1 LKLGSIGSPCP
12 ACYNKL
18 EAKLTASE
26 KCLRSSAFFSQKV
39 KLYLSTADCY
49 SRENQKR
56 RALMLHLILGRS
68 GSGKTQYIR
77 SLLRDLAK
85 QGARDMIL
93 LVPEQFSFESERSM
107 LELLGPRDAQRVEIL
122 SFSRL
127 VDAVFRVYG
136 GVSGTHIDDGG
147 RMLLMSLALEAAQEH
162 LDIYFKH
169 RESPALAAKL
179 LDLVAECRQCAVT
192 PAELQAA
199 ADKLPDSVLR
209 RKSRELALILD
220 LYDTLVARSFIDDQ
234 DDLTRLNDTLLDH
247 PFFHGRIVAIDA
259 FKSFTVQEQ
268 RILSRILA
276 QAQEVYLTLC
286 TDTLADTQSGMGL
299 FSPVQRTARRV
310 ISLAK
315 QQNVPVAAPVI
326 LAEQRRFRSKA
337 LGYLEQTVFHP
348 EAGPFPDET
357 EDLFLCTAQD
367 KAAQCDFVART
378 AKRLIREE
386 GLRCRD
392 MAIIARDA
400 DAYREEMTAALRRY
414 GVPAF
419 EDSRQPIDSQPLIAF
434 VRAGMEAAQSFGT
447 EPVLRYLKTGLTDF
461 ALEEIS
467 ELENYMIE
475 WNISGSRLLSAFTQ
489 HPEGYGNVFQEQ
501 DRQKLACLNGLR
513 ERATQPLVH
522 LRDAC
527 QGVDGAQIAH
537 AAYAFLE
544 ETNAAKHLRAFA
556 QSLSSAGEEA
566 LALEQGRIWDLLMAL
581 LSQCAIALEGH
592 PMPLSRFAQLFDAVL
607 SSQEIGTIPQGL
619 DEIPLGS
626 ADRMRASSPRIVFL
640 LGANEGEFPR
650 TPASSGVFS
659 DAERRR
665 LIELGLEMT
674 DPYDQQAVEERLLA
688 YQSLSAARE
697 RLYVC
702 HTRSNG
708 EGGSQTG
715 SVIVSELNRLFPHC
729 IRFDADEEDALARV
743 EGESPAFL
751 LTASRWGKSDPLSAA
766 LKRYFASRPDY
777 AGRLAG
783 VGRAACHTP
792 ARFENPE
799 NSRRLFGDQL
809 YLSASRVEVYHKCRF
824 QYFCRY
830 GLNARPRKIA
840 KLDPLSSGTVVHDVL
855 ERLLREHSP
864 RALHEMGP
872 KKRAEEI
879 EALLLSYLEE
889 KMGGAQEKPK
899 RFSYQFAR
907 LSVVLEEVVG
917 RLCAEFLHSSF
928 EPIDFELRIDKDGLV
943 APYSLPLPDGGT
955 LQIKGSID
963 RVDRMERDG
972 KAYLRV
978 VDYKSGGKE
987 FLLSDVLNGLNMQM
1001 LIYLMCLWQNG
1012 AQRYGEVVPAGILY
1026 MPVKSTPATLG
1037 RNATQAEIDKAR
1049 AKACRMS
1056 GMVLDHSLVID
1067 GMEDD
1072 GKGIFI
1078 PVRREKDGG
1087 VKGTLINLTQLS
1099 RLQKKMDGILT
1110 EMGESLHRGEIGA
1123 VPSFGAGYDR
1133 VCDWCDYKS
1142 VCGYEPGAPV
1152 RPIEK
1157 LTHAQSLECLE
1168 KEETRHG

>member
-1 LKLGSIGSPCP
+1 
-12 ACYNKL
+12 
-18 EAKLTASE
+18 
-26 KCLRSSAFFSQKV
+26 
-39 KLYLSTADCY
+39 
-49 SRENQKR
+49 
-56 RALMLHLILGRS
+56 MLHLILGRS

-85 QGARDMIL
+85 EGARDMIL

-136 GVSGTHIDDGG
+136 GVSGTRIDDGG

-162 LDIYFKH
+162 LDIYFRH

-192 PAELQAA
+192 PAALQAA

-209 RKSRELALILD
+209 RKMRELALILD
-220 LYDTLVARSFIDDQ
+220 LYDTLVARSFLDDQ

-247 PFFHGRIVAIDA
+247 PFFQGRVVAIDA

-268 RILSRILA
+268 KILSRILA
-276 QAQEVYLTLC
+276 QSQEVYLTLC
-286 TDTLADTQSGMGL
+286 TDTLTDTQNGMGL

-310 ISLAK
+310 IGLAK
-315 QQNVPVAAPVI
+315 RQNVPVAAPVV
-326 LAEQRRFRSKA
+326 LAEQHRFCSEA
-337 LGYLEQTVFHP
+337 LSYLEHNVFQP
-348 EAGPFPDET
+348 EAGPFPDKT
-357 EDLFLCTAQD
+357 EDLLLCTAQD
-367 KAAQCDFVART
+367 KATQCDFVART

-414 GVPAF
+414 GVPVF
-419 EDSRQPIDSQPLIAF
+419 EDSRQPVDTQPLMAF
-434 VRAGMEAAQSFGT
+434 VRAALEAAQGFGT
-447 EPVLRYLKTGLTDF
+447 EPVLRYLKTGLMDF
-461 ALEEIS
+461 TLEEVS
-467 ELENYMIE
+467 ELENYMLE
-475 WNISGSRLLSAFTQ
+475 WNIGGPRLLSAFTQ
-489 HPEGYGNVFQEQ
+489 HPEGFGAVFQEQ
-501 DRQKLACLNGLR
+501 DRQKLADLNNLR
-513 ERATQPLVH
+513 KRAVRPLVH
-522 LRDAC
+522 LREAC
-527 QGVDGAQIAH
+527 READGAQIAH
-537 AAYAFLE
+537 AVYAFLE
-544 ETNAAKHLRAFA
+544 ETDAASHLRALA
-556 QSLSSAGEEA
+556 QALSDGGEGA
-566 LALEQGRIWDLLMAL
+566 LALEQGRIWDLMMDM
-581 LSQCAIALEGH
+581 LSQCAAALEGRR
-592 PMPLSRFAQLFDAVL
+592 MTLARFAQLFDAVL
-607 SSQEIGTIPQGL
+607 AVQDIGTIPQGL

-626 ADRMRASSPRIVFL
+626 ADRMRVSSPRIVFL

-665 LIELGLEMT
+665 LIGLGLEMT
-674 DPYDQQAVEERLLA
+674 DPYDLQAVEERLLA

-702 HTRSNG
+702 HTRSDG
-708 EGGSQTG
+708 EGAAQTG
-715 SVIVSELNRLFPHC
+715 SVIVSELNRLLPHC
-729 IRFDADEEDALARV
+729 VHLDADEEDALARV
-743 EGESPAFL
+743 EGAPPAFL
-751 LTASRWGKSDPLSAA
+751 LTASRWGRSDPLSAA
-766 LKRYFASRPDY
+766 LRSYFSSRSDY

-783 VGRAACHTP
+783 IGRAASHAP
-792 ARFENPE
+792 ARFENPA
-799 NSRRLFGDQL
+799 NARRLFGDQL

-830 GLNARPRKIA
+830 GLDAQPRKIA

-855 ERLLREHSP
+855 ERLLRSHSP
-864 RALHEMGP
+864 QALHEMGREW
-872 KKRAEEI
+872 RAEQI
-879 EALLLSYLEE
+879 RALLLSYLEE

-907 LSVVLEEVVG
+907 LSVVLEEVVD
-917 RLCAEFLHSSF
+917 RLCAEFLQSSF
-928 EPIDFELRIDKDGLV
+928 EPADFELRIDKDGLV
-943 APYSLPLPDGGT
+943 APYALPLPDGGT

-1012 AQRYGEVVPAGILY
+1012 AERYGEVIPAGILY

-1037 RNATQAEIDKAR
+1037 RDATQAEIDKAR

-1067 GMEDD
+1067 GMEED

-1078 PVRREKDGG
+1078 PARREKDGG
-1087 VKGTLINLTQLS
+1087 VKGTLINLAQLS
-1099 RLQKKMDGILT
+1099 RLQQKMDGILT

-1157 LTHAQSLECLE
+1157 LTHTQSLERLE
-1168 KEETRHG
+1168 SLGKEEPRHG

>member
-1 LKLGSIGSPCP
+1 
-12 ACYNKL
+12 
-18 EAKLTASE
+18 
-26 KCLRSSAFFSQKV
+26 
-39 KLYLSTADCY
+39 
-49 SRENQKR
+49 
-56 RALMLHLILGRS
+56 M
-68 GSGKTQYIR
+68 
-77 SLLRDLAK
+77 
-85 QGARDMIL
+85 
-93 LVPEQFSFESERSM
+93 
-107 LELLGPRDAQRVEIL
+107 
-122 SFSRL
+122 
-127 VDAVFRVYG
+127 
-136 GVSGTHIDDGG
+136 
-147 RMLLMSLALEAAQEH
+147 
-162 LDIYFKH
+162 
-169 RESPALAAKL
+169 
-179 LDLVAECRQCAVT
+179 
-192 PAELQAA
+192 
-199 ADKLPDSVLR
+199 
-209 RKSRELALILD
+209 
-220 LYDTLVARSFIDDQ
+220 
-234 DDLTRLNDTLLDH
+234 
-247 PFFHGRIVAIDA
+247 
-259 FKSFTVQEQ
+259 
-268 RILSRILA
+268 
-276 QAQEVYLTLC
+276 
-286 TDTLADTQSGMGL
+286 
-299 FSPVQRTARRV
+299 
-310 ISLAK
+310 
-315 QQNVPVAAPVI
+315 
-326 LAEQRRFRSKA
+326 
-337 LGYLEQTVFHP
+337 
-348 EAGPFPDET
+348 
-357 EDLFLCTAQD
+357 
-367 KAAQCDFVART
+367 ART

-1157 LTHAQSLECLE
+1157 LTHAQSLERLE

>member
-1 LKLGSIGSPCP
+1 
-12 ACYNKL
+12 
-18 EAKLTASE
+18 
-26 KCLRSSAFFSQKV
+26 
-39 KLYLSTADCY
+39 
-49 SRENQKR
+49 
-56 RALMLHLILGRS
+56 MLHLILGRS

-93 LVPEQFSFESERSM
+93 LVPEQFSF
-107 LELLGPRDAQRVEIL
+107 AQRVEIL

>member
-1 LKLGSIGSPCP
+1 
-12 ACYNKL
+12 
-18 EAKLTASE
+18 
-26 KCLRSSAFFSQKV
+26 
-39 KLYLSTADCY
+39 
-49 SRENQKR
+49 
-56 RALMLHLILGRS
+56 M
-68 GSGKTQYIR
+68 
-77 SLLRDLAK
+77 
-85 QGARDMIL
+85 
-93 LVPEQFSFESERSM
+93 
-107 LELLGPRDAQRVEIL
+107 
-122 SFSRL
+122 
-127 VDAVFRVYG
+127 
-136 GVSGTHIDDGG
+136 
-147 RMLLMSLALEAAQEH
+147 
-162 LDIYFKH
+162 
-169 RESPALAAKL
+169 
-179 LDLVAECRQCAVT
+179 
-192 PAELQAA
+192 
-199 ADKLPDSVLR
+199 
-209 RKSRELALILD
+209 
-220 LYDTLVARSFIDDQ
+220 
-234 DDLTRLNDTLLDH
+234 
-247 PFFHGRIVAIDA
+247 
-259 FKSFTVQEQ
+259 
-268 RILSRILA
+268 
-276 QAQEVYLTLC
+276 
-286 TDTLADTQSGMGL
+286 
-299 FSPVQRTARRV
+299 
-310 ISLAK
+310 
-315 QQNVPVAAPVI
+315 
-326 LAEQRRFRSKA
+326 
-337 LGYLEQTVFHP
+337 
-348 EAGPFPDET
+348 
-357 EDLFLCTAQD
+357 
-367 KAAQCDFVART
+367 
-378 AKRLIREE
+378 
-386 GLRCRD
+386 
-392 MAIIARDA
+392 
-400 DAYREEMTAALRRY
+400 
-414 GVPAF
+414 
-419 EDSRQPIDSQPLIAF
+419 
-434 VRAGMEAAQSFGT
+434 
-447 EPVLRYLKTGLTDF
+447 
-461 ALEEIS
+461 
-467 ELENYMIE
+467 
-475 WNISGSRLLSAFTQ
+475 
-489 HPEGYGNVFQEQ
+489 
-501 DRQKLACLNGLR
+501 R

>member
-1 LKLGSIGSPCP
+1 
-12 ACYNKL
+12 
-18 EAKLTASE
+18 
-26 KCLRSSAFFSQKV
+26 
-39 KLYLSTADCY
+39 
-49 SRENQKR
+49 
-56 RALMLHLILGRS
+56 
-68 GSGKTQYIR
+68 
-77 SLLRDLAK
+77 
-85 QGARDMIL
+85 
-93 LVPEQFSFESERSM
+93 
-107 LELLGPRDAQRVEIL
+107 
-122 SFSRL
+122 
-127 VDAVFRVYG
+127 
-136 GVSGTHIDDGG
+136 
-147 RMLLMSLALEAAQEH
+147 
-162 LDIYFKH
+162 
-169 RESPALAAKL
+169 
-179 LDLVAECRQCAVT
+179 VT

>member
-1 LKLGSIGSPCP
+1 
-12 ACYNKL
+12 
-18 EAKLTASE
+18 
-26 KCLRSSAFFSQKV
+26 
-39 KLYLSTADCY
+39 
-49 SRENQKR
+49 
-56 RALMLHLILGRS
+56 M
-68 GSGKTQYIR
+68 
-77 SLLRDLAK
+77 
-85 QGARDMIL
+85 
-93 LVPEQFSFESERSM
+93 
-107 LELLGPRDAQRVEIL
+107 
-122 SFSRL
+122 
-127 VDAVFRVYG
+127 
-136 GVSGTHIDDGG
+136 
-147 RMLLMSLALEAAQEH
+147 
-162 LDIYFKH
+162 DIYFKH

-1157 LTHAQSLECLE
+1157 LTHAQSLERLE

>member
-1 LKLGSIGSPCP
+1 MRC
-12 ACYNKL
+12 
-18 EAKLTASE
+18 
-26 KCLRSSAFFSQKV
+26 
-39 KLYLSTADCY
+39 
-49 SRENQKR
+49 
-56 RALMLHLILGRS
+56 
-68 GSGKTQYIR
+68 
-77 SLLRDLAK
+77 
-85 QGARDMIL
+85 
-93 LVPEQFSFESERSM
+93 
-107 LELLGPRDAQRVEIL
+107 DA
-122 SFSRL
+122 
-127 VDAVFRVYG
+127 G
-136 GVSGTHIDDGG
+136 
-147 RMLLMSLALEAAQEH
+147 
-162 LDIYFKH
+162 
-169 RESPALAAKL
+169 
-179 LDLVAECRQCAVT
+179 
-192 PAELQAA
+192 
-199 ADKLPDSVLR
+199 SVLR

-1157 LTHAQSLECLE
+1157 LTHAQSLERLE

>member
-1 LKLGSIGSPCP
+1 
-12 ACYNKL
+12 
-18 EAKLTASE
+18 
-26 KCLRSSAFFSQKV
+26 
-39 KLYLSTADCY
+39 
-49 SRENQKR
+49 
-56 RALMLHLILGRS
+56 MLHLILGRS

-708 EGGSQTG
+708 EGSQTG

>member
-1 LKLGSIGSPCP
+1 
-12 ACYNKL
+12 
-18 EAKLTASE
+18 
-26 KCLRSSAFFSQKV
+26 
-39 KLYLSTADCY
+39 
-49 SRENQKR
+49 
-56 RALMLHLILGRS
+56 MLHLILGRS

-400 DAYREEMTAALRRY
+400 DAYREERTAALRRY

-1157 LTHAQSLECLE
+1157 LTHAQSLERLE

>member
-1 LKLGSIGSPCP
+1 
-12 ACYNKL
+12 
-18 EAKLTASE
+18 
-26 KCLRSSAFFSQKV
+26 
-39 KLYLSTADCY
+39 
-49 SRENQKR
+49 
-56 RALMLHLILGRS
+56 M
-68 GSGKTQYIR
+68 
-77 SLLRDLAK
+77 
-85 QGARDMIL
+85 
-93 LVPEQFSFESERSM
+93 
-107 LELLGPRDAQRVEIL
+107 
-122 SFSRL
+122 
-127 VDAVFRVYG
+127 
-136 GVSGTHIDDGG
+136 
-147 RMLLMSLALEAAQEH
+147 
-162 LDIYFKH
+162 
-169 RESPALAAKL
+169 
-179 LDLVAECRQCAVT
+179 T

-419 EDSRQPIDSQPLIAF
+419 EDRRQPIDSQPLIAF

-581 LSQCAIALEGH
+581 LSQCAIALEGY

-1157 LTHAQSLECLE
+1157 LTHAQSLERLE

>member
-1 LKLGSIGSPCP
+1 
-12 ACYNKL
+12 
-18 EAKLTASE
+18 
-26 KCLRSSAFFSQKV
+26 
-39 KLYLSTADCY
+39 
-49 SRENQKR
+49 
-56 RALMLHLILGRS
+56 M
-68 GSGKTQYIR
+68 
-77 SLLRDLAK
+77 
-85 QGARDMIL
+85 
-93 LVPEQFSFESERSM
+93 
-107 LELLGPRDAQRVEIL
+107 
-122 SFSRL
+122 
-127 VDAVFRVYG
+127 
-136 GVSGTHIDDGG
+136 
-147 RMLLMSLALEAAQEH
+147 
-162 LDIYFKH
+162 
-169 RESPALAAKL
+169 
-179 LDLVAECRQCAVT
+179 
-192 PAELQAA
+192 
-199 ADKLPDSVLR
+199 
-209 RKSRELALILD
+209 
-220 LYDTLVARSFIDDQ
+220 
-234 DDLTRLNDTLLDH
+234 
-247 PFFHGRIVAIDA
+247 
-259 FKSFTVQEQ
+259 
-268 RILSRILA
+268 
-276 QAQEVYLTLC
+276 
-286 TDTLADTQSGMGL
+286 
-299 FSPVQRTARRV
+299 
-310 ISLAK
+310 
-315 QQNVPVAAPVI
+315 
-326 LAEQRRFRSKA
+326 
-337 LGYLEQTVFHP
+337 
-348 EAGPFPDET
+348 
-357 EDLFLCTAQD
+357 
-367 KAAQCDFVART
+367 
-378 AKRLIREE
+378 
-386 GLRCRD
+386 
-392 MAIIARDA
+392 
-400 DAYREEMTAALRRY
+400 
-414 GVPAF
+414 
-419 EDSRQPIDSQPLIAF
+419 
-434 VRAGMEAAQSFGT
+434 
-447 EPVLRYLKTGLTDF
+447 
-461 ALEEIS
+461 
-467 ELENYMIE
+467 
-475 WNISGSRLLSAFTQ
+475 
-489 HPEGYGNVFQEQ
+489 
-501 DRQKLACLNGLR
+501 R

-1157 LTHAQSLECLE
+1157 LTHAQSLERLE

>member
-1 LKLGSIGSPCP
+1 
-12 ACYNKL
+12 
-18 EAKLTASE
+18 
-26 KCLRSSAFFSQKV
+26 
-39 KLYLSTADCY
+39 
-49 SRENQKR
+49 
-56 RALMLHLILGRS
+56 MLHLILGRS

-234 DDLTRLNDTLLDH
+234 DDLTRLNDTLLD
-247 PFFHGRIVAIDA
+247 GRIVAIDA

-581 LSQCAIALEGH
+581 LSQCAIALEGY

-743 EGESPAFL
+743 EGEAPAFL

-1157 LTHAQSLECLE
+1157 LTHAQSLERLE

>member
-1 LKLGSIGSPCP
+1 
-12 ACYNKL
+12 
-18 EAKLTASE
+18 
-26 KCLRSSAFFSQKV
+26 
-39 KLYLSTADCY
+39 
-49 SRENQKR
+49 
-56 RALMLHLILGRS
+56 M
-68 GSGKTQYIR
+68 
-77 SLLRDLAK
+77 
-85 QGARDMIL
+85 
-93 LVPEQFSFESERSM
+93 
-107 LELLGPRDAQRVEIL
+107 
-122 SFSRL
+122 
-127 VDAVFRVYG
+127 
-136 GVSGTHIDDGG
+136 
-147 RMLLMSLALEAAQEH
+147 
-162 LDIYFKH
+162 
-169 RESPALAAKL
+169 
-179 LDLVAECRQCAVT
+179 T

-1157 LTHAQSLECLE
+1157 LTHAQSLERLE

>member
-1 LKLGSIGSPCP
+1 
-12 ACYNKL
+12 
-18 EAKLTASE
+18 
-26 KCLRSSAFFSQKV
+26 
-39 KLYLSTADCY
+39 
-49 SRENQKR
+49 
-56 RALMLHLILGRS
+56 M
-68 GSGKTQYIR
+68 
-77 SLLRDLAK
+77 
-85 QGARDMIL
+85 
-93 LVPEQFSFESERSM
+93 
-107 LELLGPRDAQRVEIL
+107 
-122 SFSRL
+122 
-127 VDAVFRVYG
+127 
-136 GVSGTHIDDGG
+136 
-147 RMLLMSLALEAAQEH
+147 
-162 LDIYFKH
+162 DIYFRH

-192 PAELQAA
+192 PTELQAA

-247 PFFHGRIVAIDA
+247 SFFHGRIVAIDA

-337 LGYLEQTVFHP
+337 LGYLEHTVFHP

-400 DAYREEMTAALRRY
+400 DAYREEMIAALRRY

-434 VRAGMEAAQSFGT
+434 VRAGLEAAQSFGT

-461 ALEEIS
+461 VLEEIS
-467 ELENYMIE
+467 ELENYMLE

-527 QGVDGAQIAH
+527 QGVDGAQIAR

-650 TPASSGVFS
+650 TPASNGVFS

-688 YQSLSAARE
+688 YQALSAARE

-702 HTRSNG
+702 HTRSDG
-708 EGGSQTG
+708 EGASQTG

-751 LTASRWGKSDPLSAA
+751 LTASRWGKRDPLSAA

-783 VGRAACHTP
+783 VGRAACHAP

-799 NSRRLFGDQL
+799 NARRLFGDQL

-830 GLNARPRKIA
+830 GLNAQPRKIA

-864 RALHEMGP
+864 QALHEMGP

-879 EALLLSYLEE
+879 ESLLLSYLEE

-1067 GMEDD
+1067 GMEED

-1087 VKGTLINLTQLS
+1087 MKGTLINLTQLS

-1157 LTHAQSLECLE
+1157 LTHAQSLERLE
-1168 KEETRHG
+1168 KEETHHG

>member
-1 LKLGSIGSPCP
+1 
-12 ACYNKL
+12 
-18 EAKLTASE
+18 
-26 KCLRSSAFFSQKV
+26 
-39 KLYLSTADCY
+39 
-49 SRENQKR
+49 
-56 RALMLHLILGRS
+56 MLHLILGRS

-840 KLDPLSSGTVVHDVL
+840 KLGTVVHDVL

-1072 GKGIFI
+1072 GKGIFL

-1157 LTHAQSLECLE
+1157 LTHAQSLERLE